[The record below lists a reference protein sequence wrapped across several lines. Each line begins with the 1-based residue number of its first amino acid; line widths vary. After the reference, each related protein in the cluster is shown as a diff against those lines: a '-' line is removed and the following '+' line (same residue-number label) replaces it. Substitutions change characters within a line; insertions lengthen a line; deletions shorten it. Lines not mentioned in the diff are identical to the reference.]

1 MMSLIKQAEAAAA
14 KWREER
20 EKAGTPS
27 GPPGNEKSGTPG
39 GNGNSGTPGG
49 NGNSGTPGGNTPH
62 GNTREPIDP
71 KQIPDDMQQ

>member
-27 GPPGNEKSGTPG
+27 GAPGNEKSGTPG
-39 GNGNSGTPGG
+39 GSSGTPG
-49 NGNSGTPGGNTPH
+49 NTPGGNTP
-62 GNTREPIDP
+62 GKNFGVSFDP
-71 KQIPDDMQQ
+71 SHSLSIV

>member
-49 NGNSGTPGGNTPH
+49 NTPH